1 MSENK
6 RGGVENLPKN
16 SLPIAIVYETTDYD
30 WFKFIKGNR
39 TPDHVKALILSFKE
53 HYVPNAILCNEK
65 GEIIDGQNRFLANK
79 ELGKP
84 IQFYLIE
91 GLGVRD
97 IASTN
102 SYAKNWGLA
111 EFVSLYAT
119 LGLEDY
125 QKAIS
130 FSNAFPDFSM
140 QSILALLSDNTN
152 VGKDV
157 IYSDEAY
164 ADENRKKK
172 TSMLSTVKSGTFK
185 VKNLEKATTIA
196 CSLLQ
201 YKPLCRNGEKFYKS
215 PLFVNAMISL
225 YRQPWFN
232 NKEMVQKVKNYPDM
246 FYPCQRTSN
255 YINMMVELWNRNR
268 KKDRVQYVKIG
279 L

>member
-1 MSENK
+1 M
-6 RGGVENLPKN
+6 
-16 SLPIAIVYETTDYD
+16 
-30 WFKFIKGNR
+30 
-39 TPDHVKALILSFKE
+39 
-53 HYVPNAILCNEK
+53 
-65 GEIIDGQNRFLANK
+65 
-79 ELGKP
+79 
-84 IQFYLIE
+84 
-91 GLGVRD
+91 
-97 IASTN
+97 
-102 SYAKNWGLA
+102 
-111 EFVSLYAT
+111 SLYAT